1 MVKIRINNRM
11 RIDEVVKTEFKVY
24 LDMDGVLAD
33 FFGEWAKLDGK
44 NHYKDIDNPQ
54 AKLQLVRD
62 HPSFWVNLPLLP
74 HARELVRTVKEL
86 YGEYY
91 ICSTPLSGDSRSE
104 SGKRAW
110 INMHFEEMLPSGI
123 ELTHNKAQFATN
135 NRGVSNILVDDY
147 GKNVAAWQMA
157 GGIAIKYEDSNF
169 NSVAKTLKK
178 FAKQGQLA

>member
-1 MVKIRINNRM
+1 M